1 MREKEVLGVRLFN
14 SSRKGMSPLIATV
27 LLIAFAV
34 ALGAMIMN
42 WSSSLGENSG
52 PDCSGVKMTLVSPI
66 CYAQNIIRL
75 NVQNSGSPVEA
86 VTVRVVDDNI
96 KNDVEL
102 KNSKMASG
110 ESINKEVPFVKNG
123 KTYVGLIPSIS
134 KNDKVV
140 SCEKPIL
147 DVSDLQ
153 GCSV

>member
-1 MREKEVLGVRLFN
+1 MRLLN

-42 WSSSLGENSG
+42 WSSSLGESTG
-52 PDCSGVKMTLVSPI
+52 PDCSGIKMTLISPM
-66 CYAQNIIRL
+66 CYAQNIIKL

-86 VTVRVVDDNI
+86 VTVRVVDDNV

-110 ESINKEVPFVKNG
+110 ESITKEVPFVKSG
-123 KTYVGLIPSIS
+123 KTYVGLIPSIT